1 MPRHAL
7 RSFFE
12 RVIVASLPLVVPACG
27 GGGNTGTT
35 TNPPPADMAVS
46 TDPGDM
52 TATPEVD
59 DLAGPTG
66 DLLNFDLESCEIDH
80 PIKMVN
86 ASPNLPLDA
95 GFTLCVTGEPCTST
109 CGDGYTIC
117 CSPQASD
124 GGAWLVACKYF
135 CGPSGRRPAGL
146 EAAAHSDG
154 CAVGQY
160 FASMAHLEA
169 ASVHAF
175 RAMAHEL
182 VEHGAPAHLVAA
194 ARRAARDEIRHARLT
209 RAMARAH
216 GGTPSP
222 VKVTAPEK
230 RSLEEIATENAIEG
244 CVRETY
250 GALLASWQARAAH
263 DPAVR
268 EMMVAIAEDEARH
281 ADLAWALDAWTR
293 TQLSA
298 DARNRVR
305 EARAAAVE
313 ALAVE
318 VDDAPAAELVSSVG
332 LPDVERARHFFAE
345 AKRELWS

>member
-1 MPRHAL
+1 MSRNAL
-7 RSFFE
+7 RVFFE
-12 RVIVASLPLVVPACG
+12 RVIVASLPLAIPACG
-27 GGGNTGTT
+27 GGNTGNM
-35 TNPPPADMAVS
+35 NPPSGDMAMVVE
-46 TDPGDM
+46 GDNDM
-52 TATPEVD
+52 ALD
-59 DLAGPTG
+59 SANDLAGATG
-66 DLLNFDLESCEIDH
+66 DLVLGPDLDTCEIDH
-80 PIKMVN
+80 PVKDVN
-86 ASPNLPLDA
+86 TAPDFPTDA
-95 GFTLCVTGEPCTST
+95 GFHLCVNGEPCTT
-109 CGDGYTIC
+109 ACGGGYTIC
-117 CSPQASD
+117 CSPRPSD
-124 GGAWLVACKYF
+124 GGAYLVTCQYN

-146 EAAAHSDG
+146 EEAAHSDG

-175 RAMAHEL
+175 RAMAREL
-182 VEHGAPAHLVAA
+182 VEHGAPPHLVAA

-216 GGTPSP
+216 GGTAPP
-222 VKVTAPEK
+222 VKVNAPEK

-281 ADLAWALDAWTR
+281 ADLSWALDRWIRTR
-293 TQLSA
+293 LSD
-298 DARNRVR
+298 DARRRVR
-305 EARAAAVE
+305 DARAAAVD
-313 ALAVE
+313 ALGSE
-318 VDDAPAAELVSSVG
+318 LDAAPDAQLVASVG
-332 LPDVERARHFFAE
+332 LPDVDRARHFFAE

>member
-7 RSFFE
+7 RAFFE
-12 RVIVASLPLVVPACG
+12 RVIVASLPLAVSACG
-27 GGGNTGTT
+27 GSKPMNQ
-35 TNPPPADMAVS
+35 PPADMAMVIEANDMAEAPA
-46 TDPGDM
+46 TDM
-52 TATPEVD
+52 TDTSAGLDLTLGPDLDTCEV
-59 DLAGPTG
+59 
-66 DLLNFDLESCEIDH
+66 DH
-80 PIKMVN
+80 PITEVN
-86 ASPNLPLDA
+86 APSNFPLDA
-95 GFTLCVTGEPCTST
+95 GFHLCVTGEPCTST
-109 CGDGYTIC
+109 CGNGYTIC
-117 CSPQASD
+117 CSPTPSD
-124 GGAWLVACKYF
+124 GGAYLVACKYN

-146 EAAAHSDG
+146 EAAEPSDG

-175 RAMAHEL
+175 RAMAREL
-182 VEHGAPAHLVAA
+182 VEHGAPERLVAA
-194 ARRAARDEIRHARLT
+194 ARDAARDEIRHARLT

-222 VKVTAPEK
+222 VKVTTPVK

-281 ADLAWALDAWTR
+281 ADLSWALDRWAL
-293 TQLSA
+293 TQLSP
-298 DARNRVR
+298 DARRRVR
-305 EARAAAVE
+305 DARAAAVA
-313 ALAVE
+313 ALGAE
-318 VDDAPAAELVSSVG
+318 LDAEPAAQLVEQVG
-332 LPDVERARHFFAE
+332 LPDAARARHFFAE
-345 AKRELWS
+345 AKRGLWS